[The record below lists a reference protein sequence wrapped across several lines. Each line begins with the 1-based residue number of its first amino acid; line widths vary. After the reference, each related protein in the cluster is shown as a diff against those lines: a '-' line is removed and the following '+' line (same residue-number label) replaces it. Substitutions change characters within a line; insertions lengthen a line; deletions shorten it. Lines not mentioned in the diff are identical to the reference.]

1 MTDFTEVGTIR
12 RKAQNAGLMRI
23 VEDSI
28 KYAPK
33 TIESIAI
40 DTGSNYKCFK
50 TPIIMSALVK
60 TNSHA
65 IIKAHPATID
75 AEETLDAF
83 VDILFE
89 LALASVSSD
98 LKTQQNEA

>member
-40 DTGSNYKCFK
+40 DTGLTFG
-50 TPIIMSALVK
+50 A
-60 TNSHA
+60 
-65 IIKAHPATID
+65 AT
-75 AEETLDAF
+75 
-83 VDILFE
+83 
-89 LALASVSSD
+89 LALNLLHTKDQVLLNGGLWYSIAYLSQV
-98 LKTQQNEA
+98 A